1 MKILAISDVHGKK
14 SESLINYL
22 KQNDDISLVLIA
34 GDITDF
40 SITEFEPLSFVKPFI
55 DEIVEECNVDVF
67 AIPGNCDPA
76 GICNAIKESG
86 PDERPA
92 FCLHDQLIAYEN
104 VVIMGYGGSNPTP
117 FNTPGEIDDDKI
129 YSHVYELLA
138 EYDYIGNDEVPRV
151 TILLTHAPP
160 YDTKAD
166 TIESGAHVGSQGVKK
181 PIHEFQPNIN
191 ICGHVHEACSIDMV
205 GNTTV
210 ANPGRLEEG
219 HAILIEV
226 DENAMYTIGIVSL
239 E

>member
-14 SESLINYL
+14 SENLINYL
-22 KQNDDISLVLIA
+22 KKEDISLVLIA

-40 SITEFEPLSFVKPFI
+40 SITDFEPLSFVKPFI
-55 DEIVEECNVDVF
+55 DELVEVADVDVF

-86 PDERPA
+86 PDEKPA
-92 FCLHDQLIAYEN
+92 FCLHNQLIAYEN

-129 YSHVYELLA
+129 YLHVYELLA
-138 EYDYIGNDEVPRV
+138 EYDYIGNDDVPRV

-166 TIESGAHVGSQGVKK
+166 TIESGDHVGSQGVKK
-181 PIHEFQPNIN
+181 PIHEFQPDIN
-191 ICGHVHEACSIDMV
+191 ICGHVHEACSIDKV
-205 GNTTV
+205 GKTTI
-210 ANPGRLEEG
+210 ANPGMLADN
-219 HAILIEV
+219 HAILIDVKEDASYDV
-226 DENAMYTIGIVSL
+226 EIVEL
-239 E
+239 